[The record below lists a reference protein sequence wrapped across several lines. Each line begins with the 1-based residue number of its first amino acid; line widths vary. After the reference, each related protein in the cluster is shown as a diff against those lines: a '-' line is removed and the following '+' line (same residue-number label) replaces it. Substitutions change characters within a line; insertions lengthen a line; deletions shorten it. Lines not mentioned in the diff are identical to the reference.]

1 MKRLSQI
8 SFIAALAVLA
18 AAVHAATG
26 YRLLKT
32 IPIPGAG
39 TSWDYLGA
47 DSVNRHIFVSHGP
60 QLEVLDADSYAVVG
74 KIVAPG
80 VDFSNPE
87 TLTGQG
93 VRGAAAAPDLG
104 LGFTSNGRDGSM
116 SIFDLKTL
124 KVLAVVKVGENPD
137 GYLYDP
143 ASHRGFTFSNRTKG
157 GTAVD
162 LKEAKVAGN
171 VALGGKPEAAA
182 ADGKGHVFVNVQDKD
197 IVTKFDSRKL
207 AVEES
212 WPTAPCHEP
221 TSMAIDA
228 KNRRLFVGCRGQA
241 PLLLVM
247 DTENGKII
255 TTLPIGNGTDAAG
268 FDPGT
273 RMVFTSNGE
282 GTITVVQQESA
293 DKYTVAD
300 TVKTEPGARTMA
312 LDLKTHKLF
321 LITADRKT
329 LPASPGQAARTEV
342 VPGSFRV
349 LVVGRQ

>member
-1 MKRLSQI
+1 MKRLFLMCLI
-8 SFIAALAVLA
+8 SCLLLIPIAVFSAS
-18 AAVHAATG
+18 G

-32 IPIPGAG
+32 IPLPGEG

-47 DSVNRHIFVSHGP
+47 DSANRHIFISHGP

-80 VDFSNPE
+80 ADFSKPE

-104 LGFTSNGRDGSM
+104 RGFTSNGRDGSM

-157 GTAVD
+157 ATAVD
-162 LKEAKVAGN
+162 IKEAKMVGN
-171 VALGGKPEAAA
+171 VDLGGKPEAAA

-197 IVTKFDSRKL
+197 IVTKFDSRSL
-207 AVEES
+207 TVDES
-212 WPTAPCHEP
+212 WPTAPCQQP
-221 TSMAIDA
+221 TSIAIDP
-228 KNRRLFVGCRGQA
+228 KNQRLFVGCRGKA
-241 PLLLVM
+241 PTLVVM
-247 DTENGKII
+247 NAENGKII
-255 TTLPIGNGTDAAG
+255 TTLPIGDGTDAAA
-268 FDPGT
+268 FDPET
-273 RMVFTSNGE
+273 RLVFTSNGE
-282 GTITVVQQESA
+282 GTVTVIQQESA
-293 DKYTVAD
+293 DEYKVVEN
-300 TVKTEPGARTMA
+300 VKTEPGARTMA

-321 LITADRKT
+321 LITADRT
-329 LPASPGQAARTEV
+329 TSPAPAGQTARAEV
-342 VPGSFRV
+342 VPGTFRV
-349 LVVGRQ
+349 LVVGRE